1 MSNKK
6 QSDNHNNR
14 INTGNKK
21 GNKKTLIINKLPN
34 LVDTSQLVE
43 KFKNCYCGKTIVVD
57 LIKCSCNKFSERGA
71 IGFKEHISESNST
84 EMKSDDFL
92 NSSSTDVK
100 PNEHKYTCVKKNS
113 AIDHK
118 DRYLIYDTKPVIHDP
133 NNNPEVTCN
142 LTQQIGE
149 LDEANGWNEIEG
161 KKLKLIFK
169 IIEPKIKASSE
180 VPVTNIDLK
189 IKAQKQILVGE
200 SSSDNQSNSTAP
212 VTYKNESRNNNH
224 SNNKKHNTRNDGKMI
239 EKPKKSSNQRE
250 DQIDNS
256 SLSFHSITNQ
266 SRKNSFEQL
275 DKNNNATSVNYYYE
289 NEDNS
294 SNQFNSS
301 NLASTPAQK
310 VPEHKNIQRNRDDNT
325 LASAAEADD
334 KDSRL
339 GLGPKNSRWAF
350 IKN

>member
-1 MSNKK
+1 M
-6 QSDNHNNR
+6 
-14 INTGNKK
+14 
-21 GNKKTLIINKLPN
+21 
-34 LVDTSQLVE
+34 
-43 KFKNCYCGKTIVVD
+43 
-57 LIKCSCNKFSERGA
+57 
-71 IGFKEHISESNST
+71 
-84 EMKSDDFL
+84 
-92 NSSSTDVK
+92 
-100 PNEHKYTCVKKNS
+100 
-113 AIDHK
+113 
-118 DRYLIYDTKPVIHDP
+118 
-133 NNNPEVTCN
+133 
-142 LTQQIGE
+142 
-149 LDEANGWNEIEG
+149 DEANGWNEIEG

-289 NEDNS
+289 NES
-294 SNQFNSS
+294 SDLSES
-301 NLASTPAQK
+301 L
-310 VPEHKNIQRNRDDNT
+310 D
-325 LASAAEADD
+325 
-334 KDSRL
+334 
-339 GLGPKNSRWAF
+339 
-350 IKN
+350 